1 MIFIDFEVFA
11 YDWLCV
17 CIDPAEGRKV
27 IINDRDELRTYYEAH
42 KTDVWVGFNIRHY
55 DQYIFKGIMLD
66 MDPKRLNDFIIGQ
79 VKVDMVSFTPR
90 VEPLSFVLALLLT
103 ASGDEIGVGEGLGQV
118 HHSRSNRSTSTTNT
132 VAPPTVTSTGM
143 VGMYP

>member
-1 MIFIDFEVFA
+1 MTRNGMAA
-11 YDWLCV
+11 Y
-17 CIDPAEGRKV
+17 AAGRRLAGAQ
-27 IINDRDELRTYYEAH
+27 IGR
-42 KTDVWVGFNIRHY
+42 RHAA
-55 DQYIFKGIMLD
+55 
-66 MDPKRLNDFIIGQ
+66 GQ
-79 VKVDMVSFTPR
+79 
-90 VEPLSFVLALLLT
+90 LLALLLT